1 MQLPK
6 LMQRLKHKPP
16 EDDLAGK
23 ALLSTRLHCTSR
35 LMILHLLHV
44 PPDGAAE
51 ADAEKAVR
59 AASKIAEAA
68 VSKAVQAAA
77 LAGLE
82 YMPPPDLQ
90 LDTPR
95 VAKVHAC
102 LQLYAARNLQLICLV
117 QHYTLA
123 VTS

>member
-1 MQLPK
+1 MY
-6 LMQRLKHKPP
+6 
-16 EDDLAGK
+16 A
-23 ALLSTRLHCTSR
+23 
-35 LMILHLLHV
+35 
-44 PPDGAAE
+44 DGAAE

-82 YMPPPDLQ
+82 YMPPSEMQ

-95 VAKVHAC
+95 VAKVNSPLLSPLSFAT
-102 LQLYAARNLQLICLV
+102 I
-117 QHYTLA
+117 
-123 VTS
+123 